1 MSNSEAF
8 EAQILIIEKN
18 QRITENEL
26 CTIDIERDR
35 ERKNWF
41 FYFCGV
47 DQWNPENNMKEGNFW
62 NEKKGKICGSG

>member
-35 ERKNWF
+35 ERKN
-41 FYFCGV
+41 
-47 DQWNPENNMKEGNFW
+47 
-62 NEKKGKICGSG
+62 